1 LFLEGE
7 KMTNRIFRASLIALA
22 IFLAG
27 CNLPQDTPTP
37 NGASV
42 AFTQAAQTVESRLTE
57 LASANTPAAT
67 FSPTL
72 IQLATSTPA
81 QAVSSTPALATAKP
95 SSPTALCDVGA
106 FVADVTVPDGTKFA
120 PNTPFVKTW
129 RLKNSGVCT
138 WTTSY
143 AAVFDSGS
151 QMGAPASVN
160 LTQSVPPG
168 STVDISVNMTAPA
181 TNGSYQS
188 NWKLRNASG
197 VIFGLGSTATKT
209 FYAAIE
215 VGNTNYATTYN
226 FVNNYCSAQW
236 SSGAGV
242 LPCPGTTGNPNGFV
256 VIQDEPQLETG
267 GAENEAALYTQPQMV
282 DNGYIA
288 GRYPT
293 FSVEAGDRFR
303 GVIGCLYNAL
313 ACNVQFLLNY
323 VADGGSEQT
332 LASWNQAYDGNLEKL
347 DVDLSSLAGKSVIF
361 ILRVNAKGS
370 ANQDAAF
377 WLQPRIVR

>member
-1 LFLEGE
+1 VLEGE
-7 KMTNRIFRASLIALA
+7 KMKNRIVRASLIASA

-27 CNLPQDTPTP
+27 CNLPQVAPTP
-37 NGASV
+37 NGASA
-42 AFTQAAQTVESRLTE
+42 AFTQAAQTVEARLTE
-57 LASANTPAAT
+57 LASFNTPAAT
-67 FSPTL
+67 FPPTQ
-72 IQLATSTPA
+72 IQLATSTSI
-81 QAVSSTPALATAKP
+81 AVSTSTPALATAKP
-95 SSPTALCDVGA
+95 STPTPLCDVGA
-106 FVADVTVPDGTKFA
+106 FVADVTVPDGTQFL
-120 PNTPFVKTW
+120 PNTSFVKTW
-129 RLKNSGVCT
+129 RLKNAGICT

-181 TNGSYQS
+181 TYGSYQS

-209 FYAAIE
+209 FYASIE
-215 VGNTNYATTYN
+215 VGNTNVATTYN
-226 FVNNYCSAQW
+226 FVDNYCSAQW
-236 SSGAGV
+236 SSGAGT
-242 LPCPGTTGNPNGFV
+242 LPCPGTTSDSNGFV
-256 VIQDEPQLETG
+256 LKQDAPQLETG
-267 GAENEAALYTQPQMV
+267 GTENEAALYTQPQMV

-293 FSVEAGDRFR
+293 FGVKAGDRFR
-303 GVIGCLYNAL
+303 GVIGCLHNAP

-323 VADGGSEQT
+323 VADGGAEQT
-332 LASWNQAYDGNLEKL
+332 LASWNQAYDGNIEKL
-347 DVDLSSLAGKSVIF
+347 DLDLSSLAGKSVIF

-370 ANQDAAF
+370 PTQDAAF

>member
-1 LFLEGE
+1 MQKKIVIIPL
-7 KMTNRIFRASLIALA
+7 MALVLA
-22 IFLAG
+22 FAG
-27 CNLPQDTPTP
+27 CNLPQVSPTP

-42 AFTQAAQTVESRLTE
+42 AFTQSAQTVEARLTE
-57 LASANTPAAT
+57 LAAASTPAAT
-67 FSPTL
+67 FAPTQ
-72 IQLATSTPA
+72 IQVATDTPA
-81 QAVSSTPALATAKP
+81 QAITSTPVLATAKP
-95 SSPTALCDVGA
+95 STPTPLCDVGA
-106 FVADVTVPDGTKFA
+106 FVADVTVPDGTKFN

-129 RLKNSGVCT
+129 RLKNAGTCT

-143 AAVFDSGS
+143 AAVFDSGN
-151 QMGAPASVN
+151 QMGALPAVN
-160 LTQSVPPG
+160 LTQNVPPG

-197 VIFGLGSTATKT
+197 VIFGLGSTASKT
-209 FYAAIE
+209 FYASIE
-215 VGNTNYATTYN
+215 VGNTNPATIYN
-226 FVNNYCSAQW
+226 FVDNYCSAQW

-242 LPCPGTTGNPNGFV
+242 LPCPGTSSDVNGYV
-256 VIQDEPQLETG
+256 LKQDTPQLETG
-267 GAENEAALYTQPQMV
+267 GAENESAIITQPQMV

-293 FSVEAGDRFR
+293 FNVNAGDRFR
-303 GVIGCLYNAL
+303 GVLGCLYGAS

-323 VADGGSEQT
+323 VANGGAEQT
-332 LASWNQAYDGNLEKL
+332 FASWNQAYDGNIEKIDL
-347 DVDLSSLAGKSVIF
+347 DLSSLAGKSVIF

-370 ANQDAAF
+370 AAQDAAF

>member
-1 LFLEGE
+1 MLEGA
-7 KMTNRIFRASLIALA
+7 KMSKRILGFTLIALA
-22 IFLAG
+22 VLLAG
-27 CNLPQDTPTP
+27 CNLPQTSPTP

-42 AFTQAAQTVESRLTE
+42 AFTQSAQTVEARLTE
-57 LASANTPAAT
+57 LASFNTPAAT
-67 FSPTL
+67 FPPTQ
-72 IQLATSTPA
+72 IQMATGTPINAST
-81 QAVSSTPALATAKP
+81 STPALATVKP
-95 SSPTALCDVGA
+95 STPTPLCDIGA
-106 FVADVTVPDGTKFA
+106 FVADVTVPDGTKFN
-120 PNTPFVKTW
+120 PNTPFIKTW
-129 RLKNSGVCT
+129 RLKNVGTCT

-151 QMGAPASVN
+151 QMGAPSAQN
-160 LTQSVPPG
+160 LTQNVPPG
-168 STVDISVNMTAPA
+168 STVDISINMTAPA

-215 VGNTNYATTYN
+215 VGNTNPVTVYN
-226 FVNNYCSAQW
+226 FVDHFCSAQW
-236 SSGAGV
+236 SSAAGV
-242 LPCPGTTGNPNGFV
+242 LPCPGTTGDSNGFV
-256 VIQDEPQLETG
+256 VKQDAPKLETG
-267 GAENEAALYTQPQMV
+267 AAENEAALYTQPQMV

-293 FSVEAGDRFR
+293 FNVKAGDRFK
-303 GVIGCLYNAL
+303 GVIGCLYDAS

-332 LASWNQAYDGNLEKL
+332 LASWNQAYDGNIEKL

-370 ANQDAAF
+370 SAQDAAF
-377 WLQPRIVR
+377 WLQPRIIR